1 MVDPHR
7 AFFDKLNWF
16 DEKDCEQ
23 LDTELAWARG
33 ECPVVHTEF
42 DGGMYVITRYDDLR
56 TVAEHPEVFS
66 SAMPGVIPVPV
77 ALPPLDLDP
86 PLHRDFRA
94 FLNKYFSRAFLS
106 TYRTVMENL
115 VDELIDGF
123 IDRGETE
130 FVSEFAIPFSAGSLA
145 RIVLDDKNEA
155 RMARAIEAVTAVAVT
170 QNPESY
176 GRVAEIAMELL
187 AERANGGDD
196 RDDFLQGIAGATVEG
211 GRPLTQAEMLGVVTV
226 LMLGG
231 LDTTRG
237 AISYIGRF
245 LAEQPGVEE
254 RMRRPE
260 WKRKDLDEF
269 LRVTSTVSVM
279 GRVLTQDTELLGC
292 PMKAGDRLAVHWR
305 SGNRDESKFERPDE
319 LVFDRVKNPHGAFG
333 FGIHRCLG
341 QHFARLQLEI
351 AFDRLLARVTN
362 FRIKPGTVV
371 REAVGISNRAPEEMH
386 LQFDR
391 VPSADP
397 ASARPT
403 SAREGAFQV

>member
-23 LDTELAWARG
+23 LDEELAWARK
-33 ECPVVHTEF
+33 ECPIVHTEF
-42 DGGMYVITRYDDLR
+42 DGGMYVITKYDDLR

-66 SAMPGVIPVPV
+66 SAMPGVVPVPV

-106 TYRTVMENL
+106 NYTTVMENL

-123 IDRGETE
+123 IDSGEVE
-130 FVSEFAIPFSAGSLA
+130 FVSGFAIPFSAGSLA
-145 RIVLDDKNEA
+145 RIVLDDKNEE
-155 RMARAIEAVTAVAVT
+155 RMARAIDAVTAVAVT

-176 GRVAEIAMELL
+176 GGVAAIAMELL
-187 AERANGGDD
+187 AERAEGGDE
-196 RDDFLQGIAGATVEG
+196 RDDFLQGIVSATVED

-237 AISYIGRF
+237 AIAYIGQF
-245 LAEQPGVEE
+245 LAENDEVEA
-254 RMRRPE
+254 RMRKSE

-269 LRVTSTVSVM
+269 LRFTSTVSVM

-292 PMKAGDRLAVHWR
+292 PMKAGERLAVHWR
-305 SGNRDESKFERPDE
+305 SGSRDESKFERPDE
-319 LVFDRVKNPHGAFG
+319 LVFDREKNPHAAFG

-351 AFDRLLARVTN
+351 AFDRLLARLTN
-362 FRIKPGTVV
+362 FRVKPGTVV
-371 REAVGISNRAPEEMH
+371 RQAVGISNRAPEEMH

-391 VPSADP
+391 VTAPAD
-397 ASARPT
+397 ATAK
-403 SAREGAFQV
+403 EGALQS

>member
-7 AFFDKLNWF
+7 EFFDKLNWF

-23 LDTELAWARG
+23 LDDELAWARK
-33 ECPVVHTEF
+33 ECPIPHAGF
-42 DGGMYVITRYDDLR
+42 DGGMYVITKYDDLR

-66 SAMPGVIPVPV
+66 SAMPGVVPVPV

-106 TYRTVMENL
+106 NYTTVMENL

-123 IDRGETE
+123 IDSGEVE
-130 FVSEFAIPFSAGSLA
+130 FVSGFAIPFSAGSLA
-145 RIVLDDKNEA
+145 RIVLDDKNEE
-155 RMARAIEAVTAVAVT
+155 RMARAIDAVTQVAVT
-170 QNPESY
+170 PGPEAY
-176 GRVAEIAMELL
+176 GGVAMIAMELL
-187 AERANGGDD
+187 AERSAGDE
-196 RDDFLQGIAGATVEG
+196 RDDFLQGIVTATVED

-237 AISYIGRF
+237 AIAYIGQF
-245 LAEQPGVEE
+245 LAENDVVEE
-254 RMRRPE
+254 RMRKPE

-269 LRVTSTVSVM
+269 LRFTSTVSVM
-279 GRVLTQDTELLGC
+279 GRVLTEDTDMLGC
-292 PMKAGDRLAVHWR
+292 PMKKGDRLAVHWR
-305 SGNRDESKFERPDE
+305 SGSRDETKFERPDE
-319 LVFDRVKNPHGAFG
+319 LVFDREKNPHAAFG

-351 AFDRLLARVTN
+351 AFDRLLARLTN
-362 FRIKPGTVV
+362 FRVKPGTVV
-371 REAVGISNRAPEEMH
+371 RQAVGISNRAPEEMY

-391 VPSADP
+391 VPAPVDAP
-397 ASARPT
+397 AK
-403 SAREGAFQV
+403 EGALQS

>member
-1 MVDPHR
+1 MVDPHH

-16 DEKDCEQ
+16 EEKDCEQ
-23 LDTELAWARG
+23 LDAELAWARS
-33 ECPVVHTEF
+33 ECPVVRTEF

-106 TYRTVMENL
+106 TYRTVMEHL
-115 VDELIDGF
+115 VDELVDGF
-123 IDRGETE
+123 IERGEVE

-145 RIVLDDKNEA
+145 RIVLDDKNEE
-155 RMARAIEAVTAVAVT
+155 RVARAIEAVTVVAVT
-170 QNPESY
+170 RDPASY
-176 GRVAEIAMELL
+176 GPVQAIARELL
-187 AERANGGDD
+187 AERTEGGDH
-196 RDDFLQGIAGATVEG
+196 RDDFLGGIAHATVED
-211 GRPLTQAEMLGVVTV
+211 GRPLTEAEMLGVVTV
-226 LMLGG
+226 LILGG

-245 LAEQPGVEE
+245 LAEQPRVEE

-269 LRVTSTVSVM
+269 LRFTSTVSVM

-305 SGNRDESKFERPDE
+305 SGNRDESKFECPDE
-319 LVFDRVKNPHGAFG
+319 LVFDRVKNPHAAFG

-362 FRIKPGTVV
+362 FRVKPGTVV
-371 REAVGISNRAPEEMH
+371 REAVGTANRSPEELY

-391 VPSADP
+391 VPGTDL
-397 ASARPT
+397 ARPT
-403 SAREGAFQV
+403 AAREGALQL